1 MILSKTVRAH
11 LLERIGTLAEL
22 LAGVVTGELSGP
34 VKDGLKSKIIGVCLP
49 YLDRREPPK

>member
-1 MILSKTVRAH
+1 MTSRTLRAH

-34 VKDGLKSKIIGVCLP
+34 VKDGLKNKIVAICMQ
-49 YLDRREPPK
+49 YLDASGPGA